1 MAKITVKFYSLW
13 NLYLN
18 KNTVDLEAD
27 TFDEAMA
34 QLDSLYGNKL
44 REKLRINNLPF
55 TNFKES
61 STVLVNG
68 VSIRNIKNQVLKDG
82 DILHVFPP
90 IAGG

>member
-13 NLYLN
+13 NLYLK

-27 TFDEAMA
+27 TFDEAIS
-34 QLDSLYGNKL
+34 QLDSMFG
-44 REKLRINNLPF
+44 EKLRKKLQVNNLTF
-55 TNFKES
+55 NNFKDS
-61 STVLVNG
+61 STVLING
-68 VSIRNIKNQVLKDG
+68 VSIRNIKKQVLIDG